1 MGSQDELD
9 GLLALG
15 SQRPPQVEACT
26 DEAAIDDGDLLAYRR
41 GALSEAE
48 KERVEQ
54 HLVDCPFC
62 RDLLAHLEVP
72 RRGRR
77 WMAVLVGTAA
87 SIAAAILFVGAPPP
101 RDPIGPYAIVDV
113 QGSNAEERG
122 PEEVYRPEAPLVFNR
137 NSQVRIKVEA
147 KQGRAASIV
156 RVFRL
161 ENGVLV
167 DVPAHIEPG
176 VSGVFLIEGDGHTMF
191 GESAGQKRLVIVAA
205 DEGADLSRIAGRTII
220 AAQALTTQTS
230 WLPLIDVD
238 YRSE

>member
-1 MGSQDELD
+1 MGSQDDLD
-9 GLLALG
+9 DLLALG
-15 SQRPPQVEACT
+15 SQRPAQVEACI

-41 GALSEAE
+41 GGISEAE
-48 KERVEQ
+48 KERVEL
-54 HLVDCPFC
+54 HLVDCPSC

-72 RRGRR
+72 RKGRR
-77 WMAVLVGTAA
+77 WTGVLVGAAA

-113 QGSNAEERG
+113 HGTNAKERG
-122 PEEVYRPEAPLVFNR
+122 PEEVYQPNVPLVFNR
-137 NSQVRIKVEA
+137 NSQVSIKVEP

-167 DVPAHIEPG
+167 DVLAHIEQG

-191 GESAGQKRLVIVAA
+191 GESPGTKRLVIVAA
-205 DEGADLSRIAGRTII
+205 DEGADLSRIAGRTVI

-238 YRSE
+238 YRTE